1 MYNVFFYDNLQCFIG
16 KTKSKEDNLPYK
28 HPTSQGADY
37 QAKTQKPD
45 VYNVVHTDMD
55 VTHNTFV

>member
-1 MYNVFFYDNLQCFIG
+1 MDALRALVLMDFFFFFDNIQCFIG

-37 QAKTQKPD
+37 QAKTQKL
-45 VYNVVHTDMD
+45 TWK
-55 VTHNTFV
+55 TKKI